1 MDEKKTDIFV
11 QREAPKEAVPM
22 TQQVSVA
29 EDKVKILLDGLAAGE
44 CKGIK
49 GATAY
54 KIAEYAQQKGLV

>member
-1 MDEKKTDIFV
+1 MENVKENSVVCEDER
-11 QREAPKEAVPM
+11 QE
-22 TQQVSVA
+22 QQD
-29 EDKVKILLDGLAAGE
+29 DKVKTLLDGLAAGE

>member
-1 MDEKKTDIFV
+1 MMKKINKMLIENGNN
-11 QREAPKEAVPM
+11 QEN
-22 TQQVSVA
+22 
-29 EDKVKILLDGLAAGE
+29 KVKILLDGLAKGE